1 MKTLL
6 CLLITLLSY
15 FIISAQ
21 NVGIG
26 TASPSNSAMLDIT
39 SSDKGLLI
47 PRMTAAQRLLI
58 TPVNGLMVYDLDSS
72 SIFIYQQSQWKRIN
86 AISNL
91 SSLISG
97 TAADDVLIW
106 NGTQWIVTPKCSL
119 FSYYFR
125 DKDGDG
131 YGDKFLPV
139 YGCTILPGF
148 VADSTDCDDN
158 TPTKNPGIT
167 EICNGI
173 DDNCNGIIDEGCLT
187 ILKTGTG
194 TGSVTSTPAGINCG
208 ADCNEIYPV
217 NTIVTL
223 TAAASPGST
232 FTGWSGG
239 GCAGTGTCVVTM
251 NAVKTVTANFQL
263 NQYLLTTSLSGT
275 GTGTVTSSP
284 AGIVCGADC
293 SELYDANTVVT
304 LTALPSPG
312 SVFTGWSGSG
322 CSGTGTCVVTMDA
335 AKTVTATFALSQ
347 YTLTVS
353 RSGTGAGTITSAP
366 AGISCGVDC
375 TELYNSGTMVTLTA
389 APAVGSTFTGWSG
402 GGCSGTGTCVVT
414 MDAAKTV
421 TATFTLNQYTLTT
434 SRAGAGSGSITS
446 APAGINCGA
455 DCTELYNHGTSVTL
469 TATPDGI
476 SNFAGWSGGG
486 CSGTGTC
493 VVTMTTA
500 TTVTATFTPIQYAL
514 TVSKSGA
521 GTGTVTSVPS
531 GITCGADCNELY
543 NSGTMVTL
551 TAVAS
556 GGSTFTG
563 WSGSG
568 CSGTGTCVVTM
579 SAARNVVA
587 TFSSPAPEP
596 APEPLPVALLKKE
609 KGMPLTQQAITME
622 KTALQARQKIGA
634 VPRR

>member
-72 SIFIYQQSQWKRIN
+72 SIFVYQQSLWKRIK

-91 SSLISG
+91 GSLISG
-97 TAADDVLIW
+97 TAADDILIW

-434 SRAGAGSGSITS
+434 SRAGTGSGSITS

-543 NSGTMVTL
+543 NAGTVVTL
-551 TAVAS
+551 TALAS
-556 GGSTFTG
+556 VGSTFTG

-622 KTALQARQKIGA
+622 KTALQARQKIGV

>member
-72 SIFIYQQSQWKRIN
+72 SIFVYQQSLWKRIK

-91 SSLISG
+91 GSLISG
-97 TAADDVLIW
+97 TAADDILIW

-434 SRAGAGSGSITS
+434 SRAGTGSGSITS

-469 TATPDGI
+469 TATPDGS

-493 VVTMTTA
+493 VVSMTAA
-500 TTVTATFTPIQYAL
+500 TTVTATFTPIQYTL

-596 APEPLPVALLKKE
+596 APEPSPVALLKKE

-622 KTALQARQKIGA
+622 KTALQARQKIGV